1 MAVAN
6 PRLRWADLPAE
17 HRRWLFLNA
26 LLATAAINFA
36 INAVIAWISLRGAHT
51 VPLWSVPLV
60 GKTSAAL
67 DTFGTFFFL
76 PFMTTLFCTTTV
88 WAQVRSGRLPP
99 LSSFG
104 VFDGLPSGRIRRG
117 LTLGGICVAALSPLA
132 LVVFLLAR
140 VDTMSARAFV
150 LYKGVLGVALGA
162 VVTPVIALCA
172 MADPIAG

>member
-1 MAVAN
+1 MALAN
-6 PRLRWADLPAE
+6 PRLRLGDIPAE

-26 LLATAAINFA
+26 LLATAAINFV

-51 VPLWSVPLV
+51 VPLWSVPLI

-88 WAQVRSGRLPP
+88 WAQVRRGRLAP
-99 LSSFG
+99 LSSVAFLER
-104 VFDGLPSGRIRRG
+104 LPSGRIRRG
-117 LTLGGICVAALSPLA
+117 LTLGGITMAALTPLA

-140 VDTMSARAFV
+140 VDTMSAGAFV

-172 MADPIAG
+172 MADPLDR